1 MRLITSGVGSQVW
14 EVLLCPRGDTVNTAP
29 PSGCPRRYG
38 NRQAVSINAR
48 YITSSR
54 KFKQQKK
61 LDLHLQIDIFF
72 HFKMCHDRKNDFN
85 STTKSLGHHN
95 LKVDQSRINPSSI
108 FLTFAVF
115 GFSSSFF
122 CFCFVVFGF
131 LKGTIW
137 NTYLYP
143 CTAQFSI
150 KQQVFW
156 GAGTTGSKYL
166 TLGQAQ

>member
-1 MRLITSGVGSQVW
+1 MYLSSDKSYEINIARGSSSSKKI
-14 EVLLCPRGDTVNTAP
+14 RFAFAN
-29 PSGCPRRYG
+29 RY
-38 NRQAVSINAR
+38 
-48 YITSSR
+48 
-54 KFKQQKK
+54 
-61 LDLHLQIDIFF
+61 FF
-72 HFKMCHDRKNDFN
+72 HFKMCHDRKNHFN

-166 TLGQAQ
+166 ILGQAQ